1 MRSNRWEAEIR
12 PRRLRSERGSAVVDF
27 VLVLVVLIPL
37 VLGILQLAIV
47 LHVRNTLTAAAT
59 EGARHGAVLDRGPED
74 GAAYTRQQIG
84 NVIADRFAKD
94 VGARQ
99 TLVDGT
105 EMIEV
110 TVSAEVPPL
119 GLWGPAIRIEVEGHA
134 IVEQDPDEVGAP

>member
-1 MRSNRWEAEIR
+1 MRSARLESEIR

-84 NVIADRFAKD
+84 NVIAARFAKD

-99 TLVDGT
+99 PLVHGT
-105 EMIEV
+105 EMIEIGRASCRARV
-110 TVSAEVPPL
+110 FPYV
-119 GLWGPAIRIEVEGHA
+119 
-134 IVEQDPDEVGAP
+134 

>member
-105 EMIEV
+105 ERIAV
-110 TVSAEVPPL
+110 TGYAEGPPL
-119 GLWGPAIRIEVEGHA
+119 GLGGPEGRHEA
-134 IVEQDPDEVGAP
+134 GGHEIGDEDH